1 LGKVLFLQNLHRKE
15 EPMSINHIPSPLLD
29 ISTKSTAFE
38 SAVTLEVQGISVHL
52 DGKTILN
59 NLSFQVKAGEF
70 IGILGPNGSG
80 KTTLFRVLLELIQ
93 PQSGKV
99 TFPKQNNITDPTSL
113 NKKTVIG
120 YVPQSRQIDSDLP
133 MHAWDFVCLGL
144 PHPLRPWLN
153 RMDKA
158 AVQEALELTGAT
170 PSAGKSIGQ
179 LSGGERQRVFLAQA
193 LVRNP
198 QILLLD
204 EPTSNLDP
212 GAQEAMASVVNS
224 ICRKRQISV
233 LLISHDINLIN
244 RYADR
249 ILYITPGHYSMGT
262 IDEVMQTEVLQR
274 LYGSAVE
281 VMRMEGKLYI
291 VTSGQTKVS
300 TICYH

>member
-1 LGKVLFLQNLHRKE
+1 L
-15 EPMSINHIPSPLLD
+15 SINHIPSPLLD
-29 ISTKSTAFE
+29 ITFKSTASE
-38 SAVTLEVQGISVHL
+38 SAVTLEAQGISVHL

-70 IGILGPNGSG
+70 IGILGPNGAG
-80 KTTLFRVLLELIQ
+80 KTTLFRVLLKLIR

-99 TFPKQNNITDPTSL
+99 IFPKQNNSFELTSL
-113 NKKTVIG
+113 IKKTVIG

-153 RMDKA
+153 RIDKA

-170 PSAGKSIGQ
+170 PFAGKSIGQ

-198 QILLLD
+198 HILLLD

-233 LLISHDINLIN
+233 LLISHDVNLIN

-249 ILYITPGHYSMGT
+249 ILYITPGHFAMGT
-262 IDEVMQTEVLQR
+262 IDEVMQTEVLQK

-291 VTSGQTKVS
+291 VTSDQTKLS
-300 TICYH
+300 AICYH